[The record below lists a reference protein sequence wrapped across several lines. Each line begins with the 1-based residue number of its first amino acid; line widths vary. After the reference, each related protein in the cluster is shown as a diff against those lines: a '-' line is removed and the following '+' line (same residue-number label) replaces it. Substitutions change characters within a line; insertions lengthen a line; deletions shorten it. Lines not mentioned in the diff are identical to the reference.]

1 MSATEEYKV
10 QAKLELGAKEVAKG
24 LDAVIGKLRGAQEK
38 IKAIQFGFDGLLSRA
53 IALGAA
59 YFSFQAVARG
69 ALNLASSILEANA
82 AAESM
87 QASLATVYAAVEKV
101 SFKQAQEDSA
111 SLYRTLQRVAIQ
123 SVATTDELMTVF
135 QGVYGPLRKG
145 GLTLQQIVDLTNNA
159 SVAASALGVDF
170 QQASRD
176 ISAMARGAA
185 GLDVKTFSLLQ
196 SMGLITE
203 TTEKWNKLTPEK
215 RAKKLMDVMNK
226 IGGQAAEAYGKT
238 WKGLSSTFVD
248 IMSSF
253 KRAFGSAIFERLKGT
268 LAKVNDYLLKNRE
281 RIEDYLTTLGER
293 VGAVFDRVVASAGTT
308 FRAIVENIDA
318 VEQRAARLY
327 AQFESLKPTLAAA
340 GKIAIGMQLGA
351 MAFNALVP
359 VVSVLATVLQGVMA
373 VAGAVSAAMAGGAGI
388 AGLFAMLS
396 GALSTAAAAV
406 SLFALPVIVVAA
418 AITALVLGIMEWGN
432 VLGKMLVPLGE
443 TIKSIGAQLWTIISA
458 IWAVLK
464 PVLSFIGGVLLV
476 ALIAALRAVAYWI
489 DKYVL
494 PKFRILAE
502 ILEWVAH
509 NILVPVFNVLEDT
522 VRGMISFFEDVAAV
536 VDSVISAFSDL
547 IQWVQDKID
556 SVNPF
561 SDSDEWSV
569 QDVADYAALAN
580 KIDSMQKIQAD
591 AAAQRKAA
599 EKAKRDADRLARE
612 KRDRDVLGKERTS
625 VTNDFRGSKITV
637 TQEFKEADPDNVWIQ
652 FRDGL
657 EREAVART
665 RSGFADPLAR

>member
-406 SLFALPVIVVAA
+406 AVFALPVIVVAA

-432 VLGKMLVPLGE
+432 VLAKMLVPLGE
-443 TIKSIGAQLWTIISA
+443 TLKSIGVQLWTIISA

-489 DKYVL
+489 DKFVL